1 MGRNGWN
8 ADAGNTGSMAVGR
21 GEGCGGRRV
30 ISVTALICVLAVAGV
45 VVGLPGTAY
54 AEPKPPRTLEEVHE
68 EVEGLYRQAEAA
80 TDAYNAANE
89 AQRRQEKS
97 IAEIAKSAA
106 EAQERMNRLKN
117 QAGSLARAQYRDGS
131 MPPQVRLLLSGSPES
146 FFDGA
151 ALTHKGQAATRGLI
165 TQVAA
170 AQKALDGYAKAAG
183 ERWKSLDGERRK
195 KEGAKKEIE
204 AKLAAAKALESKLE
218 AKEKERLRL
227 LEEERARQ
235 AQQKWL
241 ASEAVK
247 GAGLKGSGAATAE
260 GKRAVGFA
268 TAQIGKNYVWGA
280 EGPDTY
286 DCSGLTLKAWAAAG
300 RSIPRTSQDQWRLLP
315 KVDLKDMRPGDLI
328 IYFRDASHVGM
339 YVGDGAIV
347 HAPRPGR
354 QVTIAGAGSMPVL
367 GVVRPG

>member
-1 MGRNGWN
+1 M
-8 ADAGNTGSMAVGR
+8 AGGR
-21 GEGCGGRRV
+21 GEGCGGKRV

-45 VVGLPGTAY
+45 VVTMPGTAH
-54 AEPKPPRTLEEVHE
+54 AQPKPPRTLEDVHK

-80 TDAYNAANE
+80 TDAYNAADE

-97 IAEIAKSAA
+97 ITEIAKSAA

-117 QAGSLARAQYRDGS
+117 QAGSLARAQYRDGTL
-131 MPPQVRLLLSGSPES
+131 PPQARLLLSGSPES
-146 FFDGA
+146 FFDGV

-165 TQVAA
+165 TQVAVV
-170 AQKALDGYAKAAG
+170 QKTLDGYAKAAG
-183 ERWKSLDGERRK
+183 ERWKTLDGERRK
-195 KEGAKKEIE
+195 KEGAKKQIE
-204 AKLAAAKALESKLE
+204 AKLAAAKELESKLE
-218 AKEKERLRL
+218 EKEKERLRQ

-241 ASEAVK
+241 ASDAVK
-247 GAGLKGSGAATAE
+247 GVALKGSGAATGE
-260 GKRAVGFA
+260 GKRAVEFA
-268 TAQIGKNYVWGA
+268 SAQIGKNYVWGA

-300 RSIPRTSQDQWRLLP
+300 RAIPRTSQDQWRQLP
-315 KVDLKDMRPGDLI
+315 KVGLKDMRPGDLI
-328 IYFRDASHVGM
+328 IYFADASHVGV

-354 QVTIAGAGSMPVL
+354 QVTVAGAGSMPVL